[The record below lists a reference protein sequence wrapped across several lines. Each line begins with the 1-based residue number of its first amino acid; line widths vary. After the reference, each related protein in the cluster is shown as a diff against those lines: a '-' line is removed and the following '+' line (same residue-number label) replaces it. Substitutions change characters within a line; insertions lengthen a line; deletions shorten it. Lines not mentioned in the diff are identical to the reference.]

1 MLARR
6 PAWSNIWDITLFLEV
21 EFGVFV
27 CVCVCIPVH
36 RPEDLPHFVGIHPGC
51 TSSKTY
57 GLYNESDLPCP
68 GAATK
73 ALLEVAM
80 RSELFKRASRFS
92 FL

>member
-1 MLARR
+1 M
-6 PAWSNIWDITLFLEV
+6 
-21 EFGVFV
+21 FV

-36 RPEDLPHFVGIHPGC
+36 RPEDLPKFEGIHPGC

-57 GLYNESDLPCP
+57 GLYNESDVPCP
-68 GAATK
+68 GAAIK

-80 RSELFKRASRFS
+80 RSELFKCVSLFF